1 MICGS
6 KKLLPQLQ
14 HTFDGWQKEDPPT
27 LKKLL
32 VEADVPEFIAEQ
44 GLRAAAMELE
54 KAVGDLTLIAFYYL
68 LCVGEYTTKGT
79 CNKTKQT
86 VQFKYANILFFKK
99 NAWGQLQCLSR
110 SAPDSLI

>member
-32 VEADVPEFIAEQ
+32 VEADVPKFIAEQ
-44 GLRAAAMELE
+44 GLRAVATELE

-68 LCVGEYTTKGT
+68 LCIGEYTIKGI

-86 VQFKYANILFFKK
+86 VQFKYDNTSFFKT
-99 NAWGQLQCLSR
+99 NALRQLQCLSR